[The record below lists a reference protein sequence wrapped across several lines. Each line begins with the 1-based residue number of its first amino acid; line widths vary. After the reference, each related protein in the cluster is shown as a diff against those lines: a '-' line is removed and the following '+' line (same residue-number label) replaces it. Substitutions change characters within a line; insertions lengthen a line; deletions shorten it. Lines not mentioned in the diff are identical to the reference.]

1 MEPKVL
7 VVDDVVMIQT
17 MLQKGLQ
24 RQNFSTFLASSGE
37 EAIDIARRNRIDLF
51 FLDIKLPGM
60 DGIELCKILKN
71 DYPLSVFFAI
81 TSFSSVF
88 DLVACR
94 EAGFDDYFLKPF
106 NINAI
111 VTAAEQ
117 ALARVGRWRKG
128 GNSI

>member
-24 RQNFSTFLASSGE
+24 RQNLNTFLASSGE
-37 EAIDIARRNRIDLF
+37 EAIDIARRNRFDLF
-51 FLDIKLPGM
+51 FLDIKLPEM

-71 DYPLSVFFAI
+71 DNPLSVFFAI
-81 TSFSSVF
+81 TSYSSVF

-106 NINAI
+106 DLNAI
-111 VTAAEQ
+111 VLAAEQ
-117 ALARVGRWRKG
+117 ALERVQRWRKG